1 MRATALSIL
10 LKSARRIAIGK
21 MSGLT
26 VAILAAQRAGIVN
39 PIAARFGVSHK
50 CLAPI
55 CGRPLIAWVFDTVAA
70 TPGVARV
77 RIAIEADGQTGVES
91 LTAPLQAAGIVVD
104 YVSAA
109 DNLAD
114 SVIACANGVAGPLI
128 LTTAD
133 NVNLSVAAMEQAAAA
148 LADGAEV
155 IFSLARREDVLAARG
170 EIDGP
175 AFAHVGPYKFRD
187 GRFSNCNLYALNGK
201 GALVAAEMFREGGQ
215 FSKQR
220 GRLIRA
226 AGLVNVGL
234 YLTKMMTL
242 ADAGRRLSRRLGVTI
257 RPIIFADGAQAIDV
271 DNDKTY
277 AHSERILSARQVSG

>member
-1 MRATALSIL
+1 MT
-10 LKSARRIAIGK
+10 
-21 MSGLT
+21 GLT

-39 PIAARFGVSHK
+39 PIAERFGVSHK

-55 CGRPLIAWVFDTVAA
+55 CGRPLIAWVFDSVAA
-70 TPGVARV
+70 TPGVSRV
-77 RIAIEADGQTGVES
+77 RIAIEPDGQAAVDA
-91 LTAPLQAAGIVVD
+91 LAAPLKAAGITVD
-104 YVSAA
+104 YVAA
-109 DNLAD
+109 ANNLAD
-114 SVIACANGVAGPLI
+114 SVRACADGVSGPLI

-170 EIDGP
+170 ETDGP

-187 GRFSNCNLYALNGK
+187 GRFSNCNLYALSGA
-201 GALVAAEMFREGGQ
+201 GALTAAEMFREGGQ

-226 AGLVNVGL
+226 VGLFNVGL
-234 YLTKMMTL
+234 YLAGMLTL
-242 ADAGRRLSRRLGVTI
+242 AGAGKRLSRRFGARI
-257 RPIIFADGAQAIDV
+257 QPIVFADGAQAIDV

-277 AHSERILSARQVSG
+277 AHSERILSARQT

>member
-1 MRATALSIL
+1 VEP
-10 LKSARRIAIGK
+10 
-21 MSGLT
+21 LT
-26 VAILAAQRAGIVN
+26 VAILAAQRVGIVN

-55 CGRPLIAWVFDTVAA
+55 CGRPLIAWVIDTVAA

-77 RIAIEADGQTGVES
+77 RIAIEADGRAGVDS
-91 LTAPLQAAGIVVD
+91 LTAPLRAAGIAVD
-104 YVSAA
+104 YVDAA

-114 SVIACANGVAGPLI
+114 SVRACADGVSGPLI

-133 NVNLSVAAMEQAAAA
+133 NVNLSVAAMQQAASA
-148 LADGAEV
+148 LAEGAEV

-170 EIDGP
+170 EVDGP

-187 GRFSNCNLYALNGK
+187 GRFSNCNLYALNGG

-226 AGLVNVGL
+226 VGLFNVGL
-234 YLTKMMTL
+234 YLAGMLTL
-242 ADAGRRLSRRLGVTI
+242 GSAARRLSRRFGVQI
-257 RPIIFADGAQAIDV
+257 RPVVFADGAQAIDV

-277 AHSERILSARQVSG
+277 AHSERILSARLS

>member
-1 MRATALSIL
+1 MTA
-10 LKSARRIAIGK
+10 
-21 MSGLT
+21 LT
-26 VAILAAQRAGIVN
+26 VAILAAQRAGIIN

-77 RIAIEADGQTGVES
+77 RIAIEADGQAGVEP
-91 LTAPLQAAGIVVD
+91 LTAPLRAAGIAVD
-104 YVSAA
+104 FVPAA
-109 DNLAD
+109 NNLAD
-114 SVIACANGVAGPLI
+114 SVIACAEGVAGPLI

-133 NVNLSVAAMEQAAAA
+133 NVNLSVDALQQAAAA

-226 AGLVNVGL
+226 VGLWNVAL
-234 YLTKMMTL
+234 YLTKQMTL
-242 ADAGRRLSRRLGVTI
+242 DGAARRLSRRFGVRI
-257 RPIIFADGAQAIDV
+257 QPIVFADGAQAIDV

-277 AHSERILSARQVSG
+277 AHSERILSARQASAG

>member
-1 MRATALSIL
+1 MAD
-10 LKSARRIAIGK
+10 
-21 MSGLT
+21 LT
-26 VAILAAQRAGIVN
+26 VAILAAQRAGIIN

-70 TPGVARV
+70 TPGVTRV
-77 RIAIEADGQTGVES
+77 RIAIEPDGEAGVEP
-91 LTAPLQAAGIVVD
+91 LTATLRAAGIAVD
-104 YVSAA
+104 FVGAA
-109 DNLAD
+109 NNLAD
-114 SVIACANGVAGPLI
+114 SVRACASGVSGPLI

-133 NVNLSVAAMEQAAAA
+133 NVNLSVTAMEQAATA

-175 AFAHVGPYKFRD
+175 AFAHVGPYKFRE
-187 GRFSNCNLYALNGK
+187 GRFSNCNLYALNGN
-201 GALVAAEMFREGGQ
+201 GALAAAEMFREGGQ

-226 AGLVNVGL
+226 VGL
-234 YLTKMMTL
+234 WNVALYLMKLLTL
-242 ADAGRRLSRRLGVTI
+242 DSAGARLSRRFRVRI
-257 RPIIFADGAQAIDV
+257 RPIVFADGAQAIDV

-277 AHSERILSARQVSG
+277 AHSERILAMRSAA

>member
-1 MRATALSIL
+1 VEP
-10 LKSARRIAIGK
+10 
-21 MSGLT
+21 LT

-39 PIAARFGVSHK
+39 PIAERFGVSHK

-55 CGRPLIAWVFDTVAA
+55 YGRPLIAWVFDAVAA
-70 TPGVARV
+70 TPGVTRV
-77 RIAIEADGQTGVES
+77 RIAIEPDGEAGVEP
-91 LTAPLQAAGIVVD
+91 LTAALRAAGITVD
-104 YVSAA
+104 FVRSA

-114 SVIACANGVAGPLI
+114 SVRACANSVTGPLI

-148 LADGAEV
+148 LAGGAEV

-187 GRFSNCNLYALNGK
+187 GRFSNCNLYALNGG

-226 AGLVNVGL
+226 VGL
-234 YLTKMMTL
+234 WNVALYLAGMLTL
-242 ADAGRRLSRRLGVTI
+242 GGAAQRLSGRFGVKI
-257 RPIIFADGAQAIDV
+257 QPVVFADGAQAIDV

-277 AHSERILSARQVSG
+277 AHSERILAQRHR

>member
-1 MRATALSIL
+1 MT
-10 LKSARRIAIGK
+10 
-21 MSGLT
+21 GLT
-26 VAILAAQRAGIVN
+26 VAILAAQRVGIIN

-70 TPGVARV
+70 TPGVSRV
-77 RIAIEADGQTGVES
+77 RIAIEADGQAGVEP
-91 LTAPLQAAGIVVD
+91 LTQPLRAAGIAVD
-104 YVSAA
+104 FVPAA

-114 SVIACANGVAGPLI
+114 SVIACAQGVAGPLI

-133 NVNLSVAAMEQAAAA
+133 NVNLSVDALQQAAAA

-175 AFAHVGPYKFRD
+175 AFAHVGPYRFRD

-201 GALVAAEMFREGGQ
+201 GALVAAEIFREGGQ

-226 AGLVNVGL
+226 VGLFNVAL
-234 YLTKMMTL
+234 YLTKQMTL
-242 ADAGRRLSRRLGVTI
+242 AAAARRLSKRFGVRI
-257 RPIIFADGAQAIDV
+257 QPIIFADGAQAIDV

-277 AHSERILSARQVSG
+277 AHSERILIARQASAG